1 MADEADS
8 QDLKKAA
15 EEIFELTKM
24 SWLARSQQSRQK
36 GQVDLTESEFLAL
49 DWLVKADPEPLTVGD
64 IQRRIHV
71 LPAQMSRVIRSLE
84 GKAGKPLI
92 RCQINPRDKRKV
104 DVTLTEAGRKAHRA
118 FQDARLAAA
127 VSVVAHLTPRDR
139 SELMRIFQEI
149 KRIVR
154 NQLHDSQLQVKN

>member
-1 MADEADS
+1 
-8 QDLKKAA
+8 
-15 EEIFELTKM
+15 
-24 SWLARSQQSRQK
+24 
-36 GQVDLTESEFLAL
+36 
-49 DWLVKADPEPLTVGD
+49 
-64 IQRRIHV
+64 
-71 LPAQMSRVIRSLE
+71 VIRSLE

-127 VSVVAHLTPRDR
+127 VSVVAHLTPKDR
-139 SELMRIFQEI
+139 SDLMRIFQEI

-154 NQLHDSQLQVKN
+154 NQLSESELQRTN